1 MATFLTD
8 RLPML
13 GGRGVQ
19 KSTIEFE
26 FDSQLIFGPPFG
38 DAGRG
43 LRIVVLDLC
52 SNPKGCLY
60 ARCARDSSSPRLC

>member
-8 RLPML
+8 RLPMW
-13 GGRGVQ
+13 GGKIH
-19 KSTIEFE
+19 KSTIEFD
-26 FDSQLIFGPPFG
+26 FDSELIFGPPFG

-52 SNPKGCLY
+52 SNPKRCLH
-60 ARCARDSSSPRLC
+60 ARCACDSSSPRLC